1 MELSR
6 SAVEERAEEYRA
18 EEPLY
23 DVEAEQVET
32 LPEAFAEGEFGR
44 RDAEWVVQ
52 WYYRRFL
59 GGITHEERS
68 AAESRFEGNEFE
80 AVLEA
85 VETAAG
91 EGDLREKI
99 DALTDLDG
107 VDVPVASAFLQ
118 FVNPEIYVVLD
129 ERTWTALGDLDLLAT
144 PYPDPPTSDDY
155 ETYLFTARALRA
167 DLGTDLW
174 TLYRALWRAWK
185 EEHGTENG

>member
-1 MELSR
+1 MELTR
-6 SAVEERAEEYRA
+6 SAVEQRAEEYRE

-23 DVEAEQVET
+23 EVEAEQVET

-44 RDAEWVVQ
+44 RDAEWVVR

-59 GGITHEERS
+59 GGVPHEERA
-68 AAESRFEGNEFE
+68 AAESRFEGNDFE
-80 AVLEA
+80 AVLSA
-85 VETAAG
+85 VETAAAS
-91 EGDLREKI
+91 EADLREKL
-99 DALTDLDG
+99 DALTDLEG

-118 FVNPEIYVVLD
+118 FVDPAIYVVLD
-129 ERTWTALGDLDLLAT
+129 ERTWTALGDLELLAT
-144 PYPDPPTSDDY
+144 PYPDPPTPDDY

-185 EEHGTENG
+185 EDHLDDG